1 MEVRMQRV
9 GLLLVVLV
17 LLAAIPSFAQSSTA
31 SAPPTKIAGSILSF
45 SGNILDV
52 KPPNA
57 PAVWVTIPANLKV
70 DRDALKPDTKVSV
83 EAYWA
88 DVCYV
93 ATQVTVQK

>member
-1 MEVRMQRV
+1 MQRI
-9 GLLLVVLV
+9 GPLLVVLI
-17 LLAAIPSFAQSSTA
+17 LLSAIPSFAQSVGSA
-31 SAPPTKIAGSILSF
+31 APPTKIAGAVLTL

-52 KPPNA
+52 KPPDA
-57 PAVWVTIPANLKV
+57 PAVWVTIPADLKV
-70 DRDALKPDTKVSV
+70 DRNALKPDAKVSV